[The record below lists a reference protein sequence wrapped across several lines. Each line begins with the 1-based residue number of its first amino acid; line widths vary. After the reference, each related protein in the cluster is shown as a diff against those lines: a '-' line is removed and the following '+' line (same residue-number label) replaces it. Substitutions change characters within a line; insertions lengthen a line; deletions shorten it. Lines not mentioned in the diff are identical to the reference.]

1 MAEEWNVH
9 LCVLGLGLA
18 GVAFWLPFR
27 TTQKTLK
34 TRHTHFYLASA
45 DLRHHR
51 LQDGW
56 GLQAFV
62 FAIDGAHLLSDFFRK
77 PHRGSITFFASVF
90 PGPHVA
96 PRIQDGGSCDRPEGF
111 IFLFLC
117 EPKVFVLHM
126 LLRENLGT
134 CTGAVTC
141 Q

>member
-9 LCVLGLGLA
+9 LCVRVCVLGLGLA

-34 TRHTHFYLASA
+34 RRHTHFYLASA

-62 FAIDGAHLLSDFFRK
+62 FAIDGAHLLSDFSGNHTRE
-77 PHRGSITFFASVF
+77 ASRF
-90 PGPHVA
+90 CLSLFQA
-96 PRIQDGGSCDRPEGF
+96 LMRPESKTADRA
-111 IFLFLC
+111 IDRKALFFYSTVRPRCLFC
-117 EPKVFVLHM
+117 
-126 LLRENLGT
+126 T
-134 CTGAVTC
+134 CC
-141 Q
+141 